1 MTILDVIILG
11 IAFIVG
17 AILHYI
23 TRHYGHP

>member
-1 MTILDVIILG
+1 MTVLDCIILG

-17 AILHYI
+17 AILNYF